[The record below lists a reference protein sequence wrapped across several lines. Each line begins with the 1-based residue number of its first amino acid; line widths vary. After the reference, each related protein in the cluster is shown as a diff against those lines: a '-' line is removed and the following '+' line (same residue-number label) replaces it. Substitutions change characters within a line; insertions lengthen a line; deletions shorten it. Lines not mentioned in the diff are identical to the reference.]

1 MTMRDLFYSDP
12 FTLLDSVFPTFP
24 TAQKVVVISDS
35 EYRKYQRDRAEQEI
49 TALES
54 KRNRLNSSIEEIE
67 LKIHEL
73 EEECALLP
81 YGESKEKPKK
91 LK

>member
-24 TAQKVVVISDS
+24 TTQRVVVISDS
-35 EYRKYQRDRAEQEI
+35 EYKKYQQQRAEQEI
-49 TALES
+49 LALES
-54 KRNRLNSSIEEIE
+54 KRNRLNTSIEEIE

-73 EEECALLP
+73 QEANALLP
-81 YGESKEKPKK
+81 AGESKEKPKK